1 MFYLFKATFI
11 VVEGTPGVIPVLNY
25 IITAK
30 TVIPSS
36 ASLNMTKIQQV
47 TENPQSKEKILKSF
61 QCQKP

>member
-36 ASLNMTKIQQV
+36 ASPDKTKM
-47 TENPQSKEKILKSF
+47 ENLKELTSH
-61 QCQKP
+61 C